1 MNIMYVLPQICISQE
16 MEPQFISP
24 KWAPIPYLLYKTTTE
39 VFNSSTHWLRMM
51 YLIYGVLYL

>member
-1 MNIMYVLPQICISQE
+1 MYVLPQICISQE

-24 KWAPIPYLLYKTTTE
+24 KWAPILYLLYKTTTE
-39 VFNSSTHWLRMM
+39 VFNNSTHWLRMM